1 MCGRYSVHLKR
12 LEALRRL
19 IGAMRVEHSRD
30 EVDGGLMSSW
40 RPRFNAAPGQDLPV
54 VRDGALSEL
63 RWGLLPN
70 WQVDPKAQKPINARV
85 ETIAD
90 LPTFRE
96 PFRSRRCVVPAT
108 GYFEWKPTPAKAPR
122 EPYWVHPTANLE
134 ADEPGVMLF
143 AGVWDRWL
151 SHDGEVLDSYAIV
164 TTEANGPMREVH
176 DRMPLELRGDDV
188 ARWLAPDPIAPDE
201 LKTIVDRSRDVGHL
215 ELHPVTPAM
224 GSVAHDDPSCIEP
237 EARTQLSLFG

>member
-19 IGAMRVEHSRD
+19 IGAMSVAIEPWQARY
-30 EVDGGLMSSW
+30 
-40 RPRFNAAPGQDLPV
+40 NAAPGQDLPV
-54 VRDGALSEL
+54 VRDGTLTRL

-85 ETIAD
+85 ETIAE

-96 PFRSRRCVVPAT
+96 PFRSRRCIVPAT

-122 EPYWVHPTANLE
+122 EPYWVHPTASNLE
-134 ADEPGVMLF
+134 AGEPGVMLF

-151 SHDGEVLDSYAIV
+151 SDDGEVLDSYAIV
-164 TTEANGPMREVH
+164 TMEASEPMRAIH

-188 ARWLAPDPIAPDE
+188 ALWLARDPILPRDLAAV
-201 LKTIVDRSRDVGHL
+201 VDRSRSVEHL
-215 ELHPVTPAM
+215 ELRPVTPAM
-224 GSVAHDDPSCIEP
+224 GSVALDDPTCLEP
-237 EARTQLSLFG
+237 QSRSQLDLFD

>member
-19 IGAMRVEHSRD
+19 IGAMHVAIEP
-30 EVDGGLMSSW
+30 W
-40 RPRFNAAPGQDLPV
+40 QPRYNAAPGQDLPV
-54 VRDGALSEL
+54 VRDGVLAKL
-63 RWGLLPN
+63 RWGLLPS

-85 ETIAD
+85 ETIAE

-96 PFRSRRCVVPAT
+96 PFRSRRCIVPAT

-122 EPYWVHPTANLE
+122 EPYWVHPIASNLE

-151 SHDGEVLDSYAIV
+151 GDDGKALDSYAIV
-164 TTEANGPMREVH
+164 TMEANGPMRDVH
-176 DRMPLELRGDDV
+176 DRMPLELRGEDV
-188 ARWLAPDPIAPDE
+188 ARWLARDTIAPQD
-201 LKTIVDRSRDVGHL
+201 LSAIVERSRSVDHL
-215 ELHPVTPAM
+215 TLHTVSPAM
-224 GSVAHDDPSCIEP
+224 GSVAVDDPSCLEL
-237 EARTQLSLFG
+237 EARSQLDLFG